1 MCISNM
7 KLKFLGGVDTFLMN
21 SRIFQIFF
29 ILKIFKID
37 LFLSGSMWELI
48 PLNILPILIVAYATI
63 QTPVTIKSK
72 SDFPS
77 KRKIK
82 IRFYGVNQESSGRP
96 HMVKARKVERAHEHN
111 TKIRVTSLNN
121 VKCRSICTSTEWQL

>member
-1 MCISNM
+1 M

-48 PLNILPILIVAYATI
+48 PLNILPILIVAYTTI

-72 SDFPS
+72 SDFS
-77 KRKIK
+77 QKKNQDQILWRES
-82 IRFYGVNQESSGRP
+82 GV
-96 HMVKARKVERAHEHN
+96 
-111 TKIRVTSLNN
+111 
-121 VKCRSICTSTEWQL
+121 